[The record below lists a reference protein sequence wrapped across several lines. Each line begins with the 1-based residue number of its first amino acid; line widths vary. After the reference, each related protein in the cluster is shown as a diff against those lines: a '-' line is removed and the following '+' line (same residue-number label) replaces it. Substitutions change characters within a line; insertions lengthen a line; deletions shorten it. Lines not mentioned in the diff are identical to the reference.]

1 MGLCLSCLYPAN
13 DEEDEFNE
21 RSSLLRSQDF
31 YSDEHL
37 QEELLKKQQRQ
48 NELNNI
54 VNELSDNLIDVSTFL
69 SNTTIA
75 SNANNSAP
83 NTPNLSM
90 LNYSTSSQEKQYPYL
105 LTSKEKDKIAQEVE
119 QIDSSIKQSCKIT
132 VDEPLY
138 LKF

>member
-1 MGLCLSCLYPAN
+1 MGLCLSCIRPNN
-13 DEEDEFNE
+13 DEDDELNE
-21 RSSLLRSQDF
+21 RTSLLRSQDF

-69 SNTTIA
+69 SNTTII
-75 SNANNSAP
+75 SNSNNSAP

-90 LNYSTSSQEKQYPYL
+90 LNFSTSSQEKQYPYIV
-105 LTSKEKDKIAQEVE
+105 TAKEKQKIAQEAI
-119 QIDSSIKQSCKIT
+119 QLDDSIKQTCKINVT
-132 VDEPLY
+132 EPLY
-138 LKF
+138 LRF